1 MNKLIK
7 EISAIVS
14 QYGVDIVIEERFVNI
29 LKDLYPDRDHP
40 EKFEIL
46 RTIVSEGVSSEMIAT
61 VNANNAKSIVEK
73 HAKVLSAKSGYNQ
86 QDISQV
92 LYCLCIGCDCISID
106 DYKAIVKPNRPKTS
120 PTKPQ
125 PANPQPAKQKYKNV
139 PKIACIV
146 LGYLGFFVTPLI
158 MLLHHSGS
166 SLFLILLLTM
176 LVHGLTV
183 LPCAIGLYK
192 SRPNY
197 LYGGLFCGLMLCLA
211 IYMFIGPFNEESE
224 LMHFWGI
231 KSDYN
236 SPFELTMML
245 SVILSLFYLA
255 GSSFGCEIA
264 GKDTSDFWGMIVG
277 GGFEG
282 FKPFGASLSNYRFVI
297 GVLISVLVCVS
308 LYIIIHTAPITF
320 HIFNNSVIELTEN
333 RKQKNM
339 DLSFMDFKLGSNIDS
354 CHNIIS
360 KSDKYRY
367 SNEDEFFDR
376 IRFSKSDEWSY
387 NSLRV
392 KGLYYSNYIDSVI
405 ECCSTLDNFPILIK
419 LYTHKKKVFAIEYLT
434 HQDIGVLLESYRS
447 KYGRYEIFSNMAQEF
462 FNKKRVDYFDYNN
475 RYYWIY
481 NNCLIELSSNSWHS
495 ATDCRDIIYLSREFD
510 SLLEKEAHDRLIEE
524 ELKEKKQKMIE
535 EQKKQEARK
544 RAEEELKEKEEAHQK
559 AIDEI

>member
-29 LKDLYPDRDHP
+29 LRDLYPDRDHP

-46 RTIVSEGVSSEMIAT
+46 KAIIAEGISSEMIAT
-61 VNANNAKSIVEK
+61 IKANNAKSLVEK
-73 HAKVLSAKSGYNQ
+73 HAKVLSAKYGYKQ

-92 LYCLCIGCDCISID
+92 LYCLCLGCDLISID
-106 DYKAIVKPNRPKTS
+106 DYNAIVKPNRPKPS
-120 PTKPQ
+120 PTKPSKPQ
-125 PANPQPAKQKYKNV
+125 PVNPQPAKQKYKNV

-211 IYMFIGPFNEESE
+211 IYMFIGPLNEESE

-236 SPFELTMML
+236 SPFELTMIL
-245 SVILSLFYLA
+245 SVILSFFYLA
-255 GSSFGCEIA
+255 SSSFGCEIA

-339 DLSFMDFKLGSNIDS
+339 DLTFMDFKLGSNIDS

-360 KSDKYRY
+360 KSYKYQY

-376 IRFSKSDEWSY
+376 IRFSKPDKWSY
-387 NSLRV
+387 NLHV
-392 KGLYYSNYIDSVI
+392 KDLYYSAFIDSVI

-434 HQDIGVLLESYRS
+434 HQNIGVLLESYRS
-447 KYGRYEIFSNMAQEF
+447 KYGRCEVFPNTSKVY
-462 FNKKRVDYFDYNN
+462 FNYDDR

-481 NNCLIELSSNSWHS
+481 KNCLIELSTNEWHS
-495 ATDCRDIIYLSREFD
+495 GTRCQDIIYLSREFD
-510 SLLEKEAHDRLIEE
+510 SLLEKEAHDRLIEA
-524 ELKEKKQKMIE
+524 ELKEK
-535 EQKKQEARK
+535 EQKVKEERQKQEARK

-559 AIDEI
+559 AIEEI